1 MSMRFVH
8 EALSA
13 RILFG
18 SGTLARLPEEMRRL
32 SIDRA
37 VVLTTPG
44 RAASADM
51 LADLL
56 DENYAARFTGAC
68 MHTPVDVTEQAVDVV
83 RRVRGDGVVAIG
95 GGSTTGLAKAI
106 ALRTGVPQIILPT
119 TYGGSE
125 VTPTLGETA
134 EGRKTTQRT
143 LDVLPE
149 TVIYDVDL
157 TLGLPVPSSVASG
170 LNAIAHAAE
179 ALYAADVSPVVS
191 LMAETGVRALTA
203 ALPRLVAAPRDPVV
217 RSDALYGAWLCGTT
231 LGLVGMGLHHKLC
244 HVLGG
249 SFDLPHAETHSV
261 VLPYAL
267 SYNLN
272 AAPAALE
279 GLRRA
284 TGWQD
289 PAHGLWDLT
298 LQLGGPASL
307 QAIGMSEDA
316 LDRAA
321 DLAVQNK
328 YPNPRPVTR
337 DGVRELL
344 LRAWHGEGP
353 ESMPTMAP
361 RRGV

>member
-1 MSMRFVH
+1 MRFVH

-18 SGTLARLPEEMRRL
+18 SGALAQLPEEARRL

-37 VVLTTPG
+37 LVLTTPEQ
-44 RAASADM
+44 AVSADT

-56 DENYAARFTGAC
+56 GELYAGSYTEAR
-68 MHTPVDVTEQAVDVV
+68 MHTPVDVTDAAVEVL
-83 RRVRGDGVVAIG
+83 RNIGADGVVAIG

-106 ALRTGVPQIILPT
+106 ALRTGVPQIIVPT
-119 TYGGSE
+119 TYAGSE
-125 VTPTLGETA
+125 VTPVLGETTD
-134 EGRKTTQRT
+134 GRKQTQRT

-157 TLGLPVPSSVASG
+157 TLGLPVSMSVTSG

-179 ALYAADVSPVVS
+179 ALYAEGVSPIVAI
-191 LMAETGVRALTA
+191 MAEQGIRALTT
-203 ALPRLVAAPRDPVV
+203 ALPGIVGTPGDPAV

-261 VLPYAL
+261 ILPYAL
-267 SYNLN
+267 AYNLG
-272 AAPAALE
+272 AAPAALA
-279 GLRRA
+279 GLQRA
-284 TGWQD
+284 TGWRD
-289 PAHGLWDLT
+289 PARGLWDLGVR
-298 LQLGGPASL
+298 LGAPASL
-307 QAIGMSEDA
+307 KAIGMTEDA
-316 LDRAA
+316 VDKAA

-337 DGVRELL
+337 NGVRDLL
-344 LRAWHGEGP
+344 HAAWRGEGP
-353 ESMPTMAP
+353 EAMSAATLV
-361 RRGV
+361 GNG